1 MIKYNA
7 NVLWLP
13 AEMRKGKATRSAK
26 IEETDMDYNKL
37 AELIFPEISESAEHW
52 EERYPERDLPEGA
65 KVTRLGPSPTGY
77 IHLGNLYGALIDER
91 LAKQSGGVCFLRIE
105 DTDEKREVEG
115 AVSVL
120 LESLDYFGIH
130 FDEGV
135 SADSET
141 GDYGPYRQS
150 ERGRIYK
157 TFVKKLVSEGK
168 AYPCFMS
175 EEEIAQIRSFQEANK
190 LNTGVYG
197 EFARHRNMS
206 LEEVEGRITSGEE
219 FVLRFRSEGDLANY
233 VSVDD
238 AIRGEISMPEN
249 DQDIVILKK
258 NGLPTYHFAHVVD
271 DHLMRTTHVVRGE
284 EWLGSLPVHLQ
295 LFEALGWEHPIYC
308 HNNVLMKID
317 EESGARRKLSK
328 RRDPELS
335 LGYYKELGYHP
346 QAVREYLLTIL
357 NSDYEEWRLAN
368 PDADAD
374 DFLFSCEKMSS
385 SGTLFDVEKL
395 NDISKDV
402 LAKKSAEEIYE
413 FELAWAREQ
422 DVGKAK
428 LLEEKREKMLRVFNI
443 DRGGDKPR
451 KDFIYAQQIFE
462 FVSYFF
468 EEYFKTEDE
477 FPPECSKEDIA
488 EIFTRYKKTYSE
500 SDDNNAWFDKLRTIA
515 VDMGYAARPRDYKK
529 NPEEYKGHVG
539 HVSNCIRIAL
549 TGRSSSPDLW
559 TIQQIMGR
567 ELVIARL
574 RQAAEAL
581 R

>member
-1 MIKYNA
+1 
-7 NVLWLP
+7 
-13 AEMRKGKATRSAK
+13 
-26 IEETDMDYNKL
+26 MDYKKL
-37 AELIFPEISESAEHW
+37 AELIFPEVNESAEHW
-52 EERYPERDLPEGA
+52 ERRYPKRNLPEGA

-105 DTDEKREVEG
+105 DTDDKREVEG
-115 AVSVL
+115 AVNML
-120 LESLDYFGIH
+120 LEGLDYFGIH

-135 SADSET
+135 TADSEI

-150 ERGRIYK
+150 DRSAIYK

-175 EEEIAQIRSFQEANK
+175 EEEIAEIRSFQEVNK
-190 LNTGVYG
+190 LNSGIYG
-197 EFARHRNMS
+197 EFARHRNLS
-206 LEEVEGRITSGEE
+206 LEEVEARIADGEE
-219 FVLRFRSEGDLANY
+219 FVVRFKSEGDLKNY

-258 NGLPTYHFAHVVD
+258 NDLPTYHFAHVVD

-295 LFEALGWEHPIYC
+295 LFEAMGWEHPVYC

-317 EESGARRKLSK
+317 EETGARRKLSK
-328 RRDPELS
+328 RKDPELG
-335 LGYYKELGYHP
+335 LGYYRELGYYP

-357 NSDYEEWRLAN
+357 NSDYEEWRMAN
-368 PDADAD
+368 PDADPD
-374 DFLFSCEKMSS
+374 DFPFSCEKMSS

-413 FELAWAREQ
+413 FELSWAE
-422 DVGKAK
+422 DYEPEKAG
-428 LLEEKREKMLRVFNI
+428 LLEENREKMLRVFDI

-462 FVSYFF
+462 FIGYFF
-468 EEYFKTEDE
+468 DEYFKIEDE
-477 FPPECSKEDIA
+477 FPSECSKEDIA
-488 EIFTRYKKTYSE
+488 EIFRRYKETYDEADGSSE
-500 SDDNNAWFDKLRTIA
+500 WFAKIRTIA
-515 VDMGYAARPRDYKK
+515 GDMGYAAKPRDYKK

-559 TIQQIMGR
+559 TIQQIMGKDA
-567 ELVIARL
+567 VFARL
-574 RQAAEAL
+574 DGALEAL